1 MTIPSDIIQKLN
13 SAFGIAGR
21 PHRILDYGEWIDTG
35 CMEWSKSQSVA
46 DIFSEMSPDLKD
58 AYLRFCE
65 FLQRGTQNASDTATA
80 EFFSLEPASIQAEFA
95 EFTKKTQEANSPY
108 VEIPALPELSPEYIA
123 ASERIFKRLEGETFF
138 KGKIFDSDRY
148 VERIRELFDEEPPHI
163 QTELAALKL
172 HMQERDRQFARTA
185 RQKKHTLKQIRT
197 LMQNQPL
204 TAFRAGIE
212 WEGMASRSY
221 ETIVIAPTIDQFD
234 ILRYERTNGANH
246 GLQTEDVIEKL
257 KKVNETYGVD
267 IVGACMDGVEF
278 LLKRVPKG
286 KKALELGKWLLE
298 ICPDLYEAPS
308 SYPKRKVALWWD

>member
-21 PHRILDYGEWIDTG
+21 PHHILYNGEWIDTS
-35 CMEWSKSQSVA
+35 CMEWSQSQSEA
-46 DIFSEMSPDLKD
+46 DIFSEISPDLKD
-58 AYLRFCE
+58 AFQRLSE
-65 FLQRGTQNASDTATA
+65 FLQRRTQNTSDTATA

-95 EFTKKTQEANSPY
+95 EFKTKMEKANATY
-108 VEIPALPELSPEYIA
+108 VEIPALPELSPEYKA
-123 ASERIFKRLEGETFF
+123 ASERIYKRLEGETFY

-148 VERIRELFDEEPPHI
+148 LERVRELFDEEPPHI

-172 HMQERDRQFARTA
+172 RMQERDRQLERTT

-197 LMQNQPL
+197 LIQNQPL

-212 WEGMASRSY
+212 REGMPSRSY
-221 ETIVIAPTIDQFD
+221 ETIVVAPTIDQFD

-257 KKVNETYGVD
+257 KKVDETYGVD
-267 IVGACMDGVEF
+267 IVGAGMDGVEF
-278 LLKRVPKG
+278 VLKRVPKG
-286 KKALELGKWLLE
+286 EKALELGKWLLE

-308 SYPKRKVALWWD
+308 SYPKGKVALWWD